1 MKRIVSRFLIIVLLV
16 TVVIPCTSNAVEPRA
31 LSIAPGLGF
40 SGTTAY
46 CEVTISCDY
55 GTDEIAATMKL
66 WEGNFCIATWT
77 ASGEGQLVL
86 EKTKSNCISGQE
98 YTVTVDAVINGVSKP
113 RVHITRTC

>member
-1 MKRIVSRFLIIVLLV
+1 MKRIFCQILIVALLACAVL
-16 TVVIPCTSNAVEPRA
+16 PCSGNAVEPRA

-55 GTDEIAATMKL
+55 GTDEIYATMKL

-77 ASGEGQLVL
+77 DSGEGHLVM
-86 EKTKSNCISGQE
+86 EKTKSNLTEGME
-98 YTVTVDAVINGVSKP
+98 YTVTVDAVINGVTKP
-113 RVHITRTC
+113 RVHIRRTC